1 MTDAAGG
8 LLSNTEDFQRVN
20 DFARSSGWL
29 HLPMEAFAKYGVV
42 LFGLLLLAGLL
53 QARRRGDARMM
64 AAALLACL
72 GMLVAIAVNQPL
84 VSGFHEKRPF
94 VAMPGALLLV
104 KHSVDPGFPS
114 DHAVMAGAVAA
125 ALFFVSRRL
134 AWVGVVLALVMAFA
148 RVYVGVHYPADVLAG
163 LAVGAVVAVLVE
175 LLLGRP
181 VVALVRRLE
190 GTALRPLLTGPSRS
204 PARV

>member
-1 MTDAAGG
+1 MPRRTHHRP
-8 LLSNTEDFQRVN
+8 F
-20 DFARSSGWL
+20 
-29 HLPMEAFAKYGVV
+29 
-42 LFGLLLLAGLL
+42 LLAQGINERISRYQDANWDEKVNLL
-53 QARRRGDARMM
+53 RVLNARMM

-72 GMLVAIAVNQPL
+72 GVLVAIAANQPL
-84 VSGFHEKRPF
+84 VSGFHEQRPF

-148 RVYVGVHYPADVLAG
+148 RVYVGVHYPSDVLAG

-181 VVALVRRLE
+181 VAMLVRRLE
-190 GTALRPLLTGPSRS
+190 DTALRPLLAGPSRS